1 MSMTFELRMSGQFSL
16 NVIKTDN
23 QLIKKYYKEL
33 INKKDE
39 ISQQMENYEVDK
51 ELIEAERDVERAINL
66 KLHANEIY
74 NKPKK

>member
-1 MSMTFELRMSGQFSL
+1 M
-16 NVIKTDN
+16 
-23 QLIKKYYKEL
+23 
-33 INKKDE
+33 E